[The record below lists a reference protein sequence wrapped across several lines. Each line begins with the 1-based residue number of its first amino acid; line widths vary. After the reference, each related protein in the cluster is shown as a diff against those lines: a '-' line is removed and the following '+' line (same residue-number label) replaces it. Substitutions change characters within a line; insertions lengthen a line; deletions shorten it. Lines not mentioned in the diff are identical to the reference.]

1 MKPNKTTGFFKRII
15 ILIVM
20 LISMLSSTVSVL
32 AETKEVFPFD
42 KTDVITDLNSVE
54 DFDLSLYPQDITG
67 LRSPEIITLN
77 EWAYGYVNTDNF
89 ALYIYFYNPQRLHID
104 VDNLSNRVQLATQYK
119 STLKQEKPDSIIT
132 SDSVPS
138 DYETFALEYCNDY
151 NELLYKFRII
161 DHISVWDG
169 KTIAER
175 VNSVERRY
183 DISSIILALEDGS
196 VKDFNVGGSYTF
208 TGYAKGLGPISNS
221 ESTLVQTKNKP
232 QETIQLEVHPTLY
245 RTPFVSSAGA
255 NHQTDINSVYF
266 SVPEKYFTQ
275 YGNLQKIKAEWY
287 EYKTQPIIVHNWAEG
302 KSKVENA
309 VGVQLKKYYDG
320 FDTFYNNDEISF
332 TIGNYTALVGLD
344 SIGFSYFGGYSYN
357 VKWGQNTSTIN
368 PIKKLTW
375 QFYNSN
381 LSSNE
386 LVSSEDLKNYVYTY
400 FEKYPN
406 SGETLPIKN
415 GTISSDLFLSK
426 QEFSSLYSGRTMG
439 YNLKEFD
446 ANDKFNVLS
455 YDSNH
460 SGWEKFFDFGFFAP
474 STYGSIENVSPI
486 EANITD
492 EMLKGTATNISDAL
506 LVNQL
511 DVPAFKLFYQSQ
523 KLLGNRT
530 VLFRFADT
538 DYYAEKFN
546 IFEGDE
552 KTFDTDYP
560 NKAIISTQTM
570 FFDFRMIQLTFQ
582 GDNGSIVV
590 PVSNDPLDIINSV
603 TPGPEDELPEWLRAI
618 LDFIVMVGEFL
629 GHVLSWL
636 IIIGIVYL
644 IFRFW
649 PEIRKTIIDT
659 QRIRSM
665 PLRIILYVVIFI
677 MVAALVALV
686 VWVLSLL
693 GGLW

>member
-32 AETKEVFPFD
+32 AENKEKYLFD
-42 KTDVITDLNSVE
+42 KTDVMSDLSSI
-54 DFDLSLYPQDITG
+54 DGFDVSLYPQDITG
-67 LRSPEIITLN
+67 LTSPEIITLN
-77 EWAYGYVNTDNF
+77 EWAYGYTNTDDF

-119 STLKQEKPDSIIT
+119 SLATQAKPDSIIT
-132 SDSVPS
+132 SDSIPS
-138 DYETFALEYCNDY
+138 GYETFALEYCNDY
-151 NELLYKFRII
+151 NELYYKFRII
-161 DHISVWDG
+161 DHISLWDG

-183 DISSIILALEDGS
+183 DISSVILALEDGS

-208 TGYAKGLGPISNS
+208 KGYAKGLGPVSNA

-275 YGNLQKIKAEWY
+275 YGNLQKIKAEWF
-287 EYKTQPIIVHNWAEG
+287 EYKTQPIIIHDWKDG

-309 VGVQLKKYYDG
+309 VGIQLNKTYDEYES
-320 FDTFYNNDEISF
+320 DAISF
-332 TIGNYTALVGLD
+332 TIGNYKVLVGLD
-344 SIGFSYFGGYSYN
+344 SIGLSYVGEYSYN
-357 VKWGQNTSTIN
+357 VKWGPNTSTIN

-381 LSSNE
+381 LSQTE
-386 LVSSEDLKNYVYTY
+386 LVSADELKNYAYNY
-400 FEKYPN
+400 SEKYPN
-406 SGETLPIKN
+406 SGNTLPIKN
-415 GTISSDLFLSK
+415 GTISADLFLTE
-426 QEFSSLYSGRTMG
+426 QEFSKLYSGRTMG

-460 SGWEKFFDFGFFAP
+460 GWLQKFVDYGFFSP
-474 STYGSIENVSPI
+474 PTSGSLANVMPI
-486 EANITD
+486 ETNITKAV
-492 EMLKGTATNISDAL
+492 MNGTTSEISDAL
-506 LVNQL
+506 LINSS
-511 DVPAFKLFYQSQ
+511 DVPAFKLFYETQQ
-523 KLLGNRT
+523 LLGNRT

-552 KTFDTDYP
+552 KILDTDYP
-560 NKAIISTQTM
+560 NKAVISTQTM

-582 GDNGSIVV
+582 GDNGSMVV
-590 PVSNDPLDIINSV
+590 PVVNNPIDIINPV
-603 TPGPEDELPEWLRAI
+603 TPGLEDELPEWLRAI

-677 MVAALVALV
+677 ILAALVALV